1 MSLRQRPPT
10 TINVKQR
17 IHHHYLSLPST
28 SPLHVSTLP
37 SFLSF
42 EHPTD
47 WINVIH
53 FVRRNSSSRLLAT
66 LYCIREERSNM
77 ERVNWK
83 GFTYRVERALV
94 IGCGPF
100 HERGDGPWWMG
111 YGCCWNFLISFKV
124 LRSRKNVLGLLQL
137 FLMLE

>member
-1 MSLRQRPPT
+1 
-10 TINVKQR
+10 
-17 IHHHYLSLPST
+17 
-28 SPLHVSTLP
+28 
-37 SFLSF
+37 
-42 EHPTD
+42 
-47 WINVIH
+47 
-53 FVRRNSSSRLLAT
+53 
-66 LYCIREERSNM
+66 M